1 MSAALDELAEDPDC
15 WVVVITG
22 SGDKAFSAGMDLKA
36 FSSGEGGDIM
46 GASGGFGGITQRDFP
61 KPIIAAVNGSAL
73 AGGFEIMLSCDLV
86 VAAEH
91 ATFGI
96 PEAKRGL
103 IAGAGGLI
111 RMPKRLPMAVALELA
126 MTGDPIDA
134 ERAYAL
140 GLVNRVVPADAL
152 LDEAMALA
160 ERIAA
165 NAPLAVRYSKS
176 VMKRPPRCPR
186 RRAGRSTTRRSASCS
201 PRPTPWRARSPSP
214 RSARPAGR
222 ASSAVLAPALDTI
235 RLTLHVL
242 AAAVWVGGQIVM
254 TGLVGP
260 ARGLG
265 GDAPKTL
272 ARAFARLAWPAYAVL
287 VVTGFWNVSAVHY
300 SEQDTAWKAVLMAK
314 IAGGGPGRGGRLLH
328 QRATTKGQLAVWGSV
343 GGTASVA
350 ALVMGILLAG

>member
-1 MSAALDELAEDPDC
+1 
-15 WVVVITG
+15 
-22 SGDKAFSAGMDLKA
+22 MDLKA

-46 GASGGFGGITQRDFP
+46 AASGGFAGLTRRDFP

-86 VAAEH
+86 VAADH

-140 GLVNRVVPADAL
+140 GLVNKVVPADAL
-152 LDEAMALA
+152 LDEALALA

-165 NAPLAVRYSKS
+165 NAPAGRALLQERHEAGGRGA
-176 VMKRPPRCPR
+176 RGRGLGDQRRGR
-186 RRAGRSTTRRSASCS
+186 RRRLLLGRRHGGADRLRREAG
-201 PRPTPWRARSPSP
+201 ART
-214 RSARPAGR
+214 GR
-222 ASSAVLAPALDTI
+222 ASSAAVLAPALDTV

-242 AAAVWVGGQIVM
+242 AATVWVGGQIVM

-260 ARGLG
+260 ARALG
-265 GDAPKTL
+265 GDAPKVL
-272 ARAFARLAWPAYAVL
+272 ARAFARLAWPAFVVL
-287 VVTGFWNVSAVHY
+287 VVTGFWNVTTVHY
-300 SEQDTAWKAVLMAK
+300 SAQSSAWKAVLMAK
-314 IAGGGPGRGGRLLH
+314 IVVVVLAGRRRRPAPAGHAP
-328 QRATTKGQLAVWGSV
+328 RASWPCGAPSAAP
-343 GGTASVA
+343 ASVA